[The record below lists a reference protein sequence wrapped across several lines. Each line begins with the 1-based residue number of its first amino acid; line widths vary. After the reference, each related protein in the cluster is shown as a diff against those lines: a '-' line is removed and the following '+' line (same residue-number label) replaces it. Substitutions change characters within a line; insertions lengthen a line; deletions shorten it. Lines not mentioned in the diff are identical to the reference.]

1 MTMRITWGCG
11 LREGAFALPLQPSQ
25 APQLPWR
32 PAARVSSAL
41 PLRSARTR
49 LRQERGS
56 REPMAQV
63 LLTLTTTAVMANC
76 QPMLQAPSQSES
88 R

>member
-1 MTMRITWGCG
+1 
-11 LREGAFALPLQPSQ
+11 
-25 APQLPWR
+25 
-32 PAARVSSAL
+32 
-41 PLRSARTR
+41 
-49 LRQERGS
+49 
-56 REPMAQV
+56 MAQV